1 MEKEI
6 CKKPEKQ
13 KSCKCS
19 SVTNKKVKHFLKKNN
34 KNSGAPFSVCTYGNA
49 FTGKE
54 IFIGE
59 GNGRN
64 NTPVNSCMYFRFAS
78 MTKVLGMIILAAAME
93 DKYISSLDDSVG
105 KYIDEFNGTGYYMNP
120 DVTTTGTFDTYG
132 TPIYSSQYN
141 ISGSPIYD
149 LSNCI
154 PFELGSITIRHL
166 VTMTAGFGYSFL
178 QTGTLR
184 TLLNSM
190 PEPPVDNTVCNRN
203 VFMSW
208 IQYIEANKLNGY
220 ADTIDSFYQ
229 SAPNKKFT
237 ETFTTSIKN
246 RIKNIPF
253 LFLPGSQYLYD
264 ISPTIMGAVVGAA
277 LQKVGKKITSVE
289 YLQSRI
295 LSPLGI
301 NSFWF
306 NCGSSQ
312 PPKDVKSKITDAYF
326 VRNNTY
332 QSNDNSLYINTTGQ
346 GNHVKTNKL
355 YRCFNNSAIG
365 DGFTNQTNNS
375 FFQKLVGIKKDNLAG
390 GYDWSGCGT
399 LPDFCKLLKFLIL
412 KGKNAEGHQI
422 LKSQTIE
429 WILVPKV
436 PENQALWL
444 YGNDTFNF
452 SYESS
457 TWCGAFNK
465 FMSNQPSLPFP
476 CGPNTYSKQ
485 SYFGMHYFFDTETGN
500 YMISGTQSPGSSW
513 YIQKPTIDTLPYG
526 TSHNPNYEPDELTLW
541 KLTTT

>member
-1 MEKEI
+1 M
-6 CKKPEKQ
+6 CSHTDKQ
-13 KSCKCS
+13 NSCKCH
-19 SVTNKKVKHFLKKNN
+19 SVTKTKVKNFLKKNN
-34 KNSGAPFSVCTYGNA
+34 KKSGAPFSVCNYGNA
-49 FTGKE
+49 FTDKE
-54 IFIGE
+54 IFAGE

-64 NTPVNSCMYFRFAS
+64 NTRVNSSMYFRFAS
-78 MTKVLGMIILAAAME
+78 MTKMLGMIVLAAAME

-120 DVTTTGTFDTYG
+120 NVTSNGNFDDYG
-132 TPIYSSQYN
+132 SPIYTSQY
-141 ISGSPIYD
+141 SGSRSPIYD
-149 LSNCI
+149 LNNCI
-154 PFELGSITIRHL
+154 PFELETITIRHL

-190 PEPPVDNTVCNRN
+190 PNPPVDNTVCNRN

-208 IQYIEANKLNGY
+208 LQYIEANKSNGY

-229 SAPNKKFT
+229 SAPNSNFK

-277 LQKVGKKITSVE
+277 LQKVGKKITSVQ
-289 YLQSRI
+289 YLQNRI

-332 QSNDNSLYINTTGQ
+332 QQSDNNSLYINTTGQ
-346 GNHVKTNKL
+346 GNNVQINTL
-355 YRCFNNSAIG
+355 YRCSNSLTIG

-375 FFQKLVGIKKDNLAG
+375 FFQKLVGLKKGDNLAG

-412 KGKNAEGHQI
+412 KGKNAQGQQI

-429 WILVPKV
+429 WILIPKV

-476 CGPNTYSKQ
+476 CGPNTYAKQ

-526 TSHNPNYEPDELTLW
+526 TSHTPNYEPDELTLW

>member
-1 MEKEI
+1 
-6 CKKPEKQ
+6 
-13 KSCKCS
+13 
-19 SVTNKKVKHFLKKNN
+19 
-34 KNSGAPFSVCTYGNA
+34 
-49 FTGKE
+49 
-54 IFIGE
+54 
-59 GNGRN
+59 
-64 NTPVNSCMYFRFAS
+64 MYFRFAS
-78 MTKVLGMIILAAAME
+78 MTKVLGMVVLAAAME
-93 DKYISSLDDSVG
+93 DNYISSLDDSVG

-120 DVTTTGTFDTYG
+120 DVTTNGNFDTYG
-132 TPIYSSQYN
+132 SPIYSSHFDA
-141 ISGSPIYD
+141 SSSPIYD

-184 TLLNSM
+184 SLLNSM
-190 PEPPVDNTVCNRN
+190 PNPVDISLNTICNRN

-208 IQYIEANKLNGY
+208 LQYIEANPTNGY

-229 SAPNKKFT
+229 SAPSSNFT

-277 LQKVGKKITSVE
+277 LQKNGKNITSVQ

-312 PPKDVKSKITDAYF
+312 PPSDAQTKITDAYF

-332 QSNDNSLYINTTGQ
+332 LGSSGTYISSNPYINTTGK
-346 GNHVKTNKL
+346 GNNVQINTL
-355 YRCFNNSAIG
+355 YRCFDISANG

-375 FFQKLVGIKKDNLAG
+375 FFQNSTGVSNDNLAG

-399 LPDFCKLLKFLIL
+399 LPDLCKLLKFLIL
-412 KGKNAEGHQI
+412 KGKNAQGQQV
-422 LKSQTIE
+422 LKPQTIE

-444 YGNDTFNF
+444 YGNNTFNF
-452 SYESS
+452 SYQSS

-476 CGPNTYSKQ
+476 CGPNTYAKQ

-513 YIQKPTIDTLPYG
+513 YIQNPDINTPPYG
-526 TSHNPNYEPDELTLW
+526 IFKSPNYDEPDELALW
-541 KLTTT
+541 KLTTM